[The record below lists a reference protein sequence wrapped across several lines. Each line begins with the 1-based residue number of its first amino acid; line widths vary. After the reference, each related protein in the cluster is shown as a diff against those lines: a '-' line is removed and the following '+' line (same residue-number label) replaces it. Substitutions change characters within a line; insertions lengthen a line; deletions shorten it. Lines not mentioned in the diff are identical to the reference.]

1 MISSWHKS
9 IEFYN
14 SNLRF
19 DLTFSLKLGYGRIKK
34 RNNYFHGI
42 FHGRGGGL
50 FAKKI
55 NSTTIKGSSKPD
67 LIGLKHK
74 QIKRLH

>member
-19 DLTFSLKLGYGRIKK
+19 DLTFSLKLGYGRNKN
-34 RNNYFHGI
+34 RNNYFHDI
-42 FHGRGGGL
+42 FHGRGGGYL
-50 FAKKI
+50 PKKI
-55 NSTTIKGSSKPD
+55 NSTIRKGSSKPV

>member
-1 MISSWHKS
+1 MEGLKTETI
-9 IEFYN
+9 IFMV
-14 SNLRF
+14 
-19 DLTFSLKLGYGRIKK
+19 FSME
-34 RNNYFHGI
+34 
-42 FHGRGGGL
+42 GGGDYL
-50 FAKKI
+50 QKKI